1 MNFIT
6 DLFASISNFMIK
18 GGAVMIPIFGL
29 SIIGLAIIIER
40 IIVIRR
46 KKGDLKAFMSK
57 LKPRIEEG
65 KISEASAIC
74 AAEKTCIARIAS
86 AILDNYGENR
96 EKLEIAADEAIITE
110 IPKLERHIG
119 FLGIIATVEPLLGL
133 LGTVTGMIKAFFVI
147 SNISLS
153 NPAQLANGIAEAL
166 YTTAAGLI
174 VGIPA
179 IAAYNYFMIRIE
191 SINWDMEQISTKLIN
206 YLCSKS
212 EKQNSGEKK

>member
-1 MNFIT
+1 T
-6 DLFASISNFMIK
+6 SIS
-18 GGAVMIPIFGL
+18 
-29 SIIGLAIIIER
+29 
-40 IIVIRR
+40 
-46 KKGDLKAFMSK
+46 
-57 LKPRIEEG
+57 
-65 KISEASAIC
+65 
-74 AAEKTCIARIAS
+74 RIAA
-86 AILDNYGENR
+86 AILENYDNTR
-96 EKLEIAADEAIITE
+96 DKLEIVADEIIISE

-119 FLGIIATVEPLLGL
+119 FLGIIATIEPLLGL

-191 SINWDMEQISTKLIN
+191 SINWDMEQITTKLIN
-206 YLCSKS
+206 YICAKS
-212 EKQNSGEKK
+212 DK